1 MSRRIASLLL
11 LLLLLLTALVPAQ
24 AAGSAQSAVPE
35 CAQQL
40 ADYLHTHQGQLPE
53 RFITRSQA
61 KKLGYVSGKHS
72 LSDVAPGFALGG
84 DKFQNREGLLPYA
97 KGRTYYEA
105 DCSYVKGARNGE
117 RLVYSNDGLY
127 FYTSDGFRSFI
138 QLYPSEDADA
148 DAPIIEPQ
156 AIADYIFAH
165 GTLPPNFITKREAQA
180 MGWDSRINY
189 VSDIAPGYSI
199 GGDRFGNYEGLL
211 PAKKGRQYYEADC
224 YYTSGKRNAHRI
236 IYSSDGLVYYT
247 ADHYQTFVRLYP
259 SEK

>member
-11 LLLLLLTALVPAQ
+11 LLTLLLAAVMPAQGAQTAVPA
-24 AAGSAQSAVPE
+24 S
-35 CAQQL
+35 AQQL
-40 ADYLHTHQGQLPE
+40 VDTIDAHQGQLPE

-61 KKLGYVSGKHS
+61 KKLGYVSGKNY

-84 DKFQNREGLLPYA
+84 DVFQNREGLLPAA
-97 KGRTYYEA
+97 KGRTYHEA
-105 DCSYVKGARNGE
+105 DCSYVQGARGGE

-180 MGWDSRINY
+180 MGWDSRSNN
-189 VSDIAPGYSI
+189 VSDVAPGYSI

-259 SEK
+259 SGK